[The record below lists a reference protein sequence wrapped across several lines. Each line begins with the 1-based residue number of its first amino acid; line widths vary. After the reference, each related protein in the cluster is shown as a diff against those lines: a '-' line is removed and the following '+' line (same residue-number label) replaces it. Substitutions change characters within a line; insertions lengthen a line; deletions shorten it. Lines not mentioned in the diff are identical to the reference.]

1 MDSTRAAVAPL
12 TTVADRRSPGAIGRQ
27 ARLELVFALKR
38 GRTALVH
45 AYAEPPHHIGQ
56 ARSAGRALAV
66 TIVCT
71 GPGVFSGDDLR
82 QSIRVESGAQVL
94 LSSQAALQVHAGVR
108 GCDAQVRQRYD
119 VEADGELHCRWDPV
133 IPFAGARFSQDIDL
147 QLAASS
153 RLYWSDALM
162 SGRVGCGESWASAT
176 LSHHLRLSVDDRLTY
191 LERYRLDPP
200 RPRAVQPWLAASAS
214 FFGTAL
220 IYHPA

>member
-1 MDSTRAAVAPL
+1 
-12 TTVADRRSPGAIGRQ
+12 
-27 ARLELVFALKR
+27 
-38 GRTALVH
+38 
-45 AYAEPPHHIGQ
+45 
-56 ARSAGRALAV
+56 
-66 TIVCT
+66 
-71 GPGVFSGDDLR
+71 VFSGDDLR

-220 IYHPA
+220 IYHPAVIDDSAEPLQRALNQLTDVRAGVDLADTHLIVGRIAAWRGETFRVARTMTREWAAAQVFADPALRFRR